1 MKKNIYEKINRKKD
15 EKSMKELRGKMTKR
29 YVKGMGF
36 YDFYVCRRGNIKNNN
51 NNKNNKNNNNNKNN
65 TTTKTTTTTT
75 VTVATARTKRE
86 Y

>member
-36 YDFYVCRRGNIKNNN
+36 YDFYVGRRGIFRRFPRYVINYSSWKGIIF
-51 NNKNNKNNNNNKNN
+51 
-65 TTTKTTTTTT
+65 
-75 VTVATARTKRE
+75 AIIFL
-86 Y
+86 